1 MNRPER
7 LRASDVAYSSI
18 RQGLAAGRWAPGS
31 HLRES
36 ELAAELGIS
45 RTPVREALRKLA
57 SEQLVS
63 FEPHLG
69 VRVPGWSNHDIEEIF
84 ALRVEL
90 ESYAAGQAARHAT
103 PAQVAELRELAGQIE
118 KAAFGGPEPD
128 YVRITELNNR
138 FHALIVAAAAN
149 QRLVSLVVQ
158 LVEIPLVVRTFTRFD
173 RQELARSVSHHYD
186 LVEAIDGRNADWAVA
201 VMRAHIHAGRQVMLR
216 MSAGGDD
223 EVLIEVTDARPRGQL
238 SQAASVLA
246 DDYNADDAVGYGFA
260 VPPHLL
266 QPLPRFRI
274 DLHLPLAVS
283 QAPHGL
289 LERELGR
296 NQGAALL
303 GDFDLRHRSR
313 NVSGPVLAARAA
325 IARPGEVSQ
334 LNRSNLFCDERR
346 IRP

>member
-1 MNRPER
+1 MTRLVQREDKTLNRPER

-45 RTPVREALRKLA
+45 RTPVREALRRLA

-69 VRVPGWSNHDIEEIF
+69 VRVPGWSHHDIEEIF

-90 ESYAAGQAARHAT
+90 ESYAAGQAARHASK
-103 PAQVAELRELAGQIE
+103 AQVAELRELARQIE
-118 KAAFGGPEPD
+118 QAAFGGAEPD

-138 FHALIVAAAAN
+138 FHSLIVASAAN
-149 QRLVSLVVQ
+149 QRLVSLVVT

-216 MSAGGDD
+216 TSAGGAD
-223 EVLIEVTDARPRGQL
+223 EF
-238 SQAASVLA
+238 SSK
-246 DDYNADDAVGYGFA
+246 
-260 VPPHLL
+260 
-266 QPLPRFRI
+266 
-274 DLHLPLAVS
+274 
-283 QAPHGL
+283 
-289 LERELGR
+289 
-296 NQGAALL
+296 
-303 GDFDLRHRSR
+303 
-313 NVSGPVLAARAA
+313 
-325 IARPGEVSQ
+325 
-334 LNRSNLFCDERR
+334 
-346 IRP
+346 

>member
-118 KAAFGGPEPD
+118 KAAFGGAEPD

-138 FHALIVAAAAN
+138 FHSLIVVAAAN
-149 QRLVSLVVQ
+149 QRLVSLVVSSSKS
-158 LVEIPLVVRTFTRFD
+158 
-173 RQELARSVSHHYD
+173 RSWCALSR
-186 LVEAIDGRNADWAVA
+186 ASTGRNW
-201 VMRAHIHAGRQVMLR
+201 R
-216 MSAGGDD
+216 
-223 EVLIEVTDARPRGQL
+223 
-238 SQAASVLA
+238 AASA
-246 DDYNADDAVGYGFA
+246 IITIWSR
-260 VPPHLL
+260 P
-266 QPLPRFRI
+266 
-274 DLHLPLAVS
+274 S
-283 QAPHGL
+283 M
-289 LERELGR
+289 
-296 NQGAALL
+296 AAMPI
-303 GDFDLRHRSR
+303 
-313 NVSGPVLAARAA
+313 GPWR
-325 IARPGEVSQ
+325 
-334 LNRSNLFCDERR
+334 
-346 IRP
+346 